1 MTLDKKEFIFKTSTE
16 SEKTYMMAEFMNR
29 IIPENKNVIF
39 IVSTL
44 SKLNLTEQNYESF
57 KNLNENGTFKILRL
71 FYKMM
76 VEFVFFQ

>member
-1 MTLDKKEFIFKTSTE
+1 
-16 SEKTYMMAEFMNR
+16 MNR

>member
-1 MTLDKKEFIFKTSTE
+1 
-16 SEKTYMMAEFMNR
+16 MNR

-71 FYKMM
+71 FIK
-76 VEFVFFQ
+76 